1 MPSPLR
7 ARKLSLMASLARSN
21 ELVKIFPSK
30 QEAAARSD
38 AGRSQLAAHH
48 RGADTGGRPKAEVL
62 SGLVCAAA
70 ERPTAF
76 LCAERLWWQCHRRL
90 LVDALTVRGVG
101 VVRIF
106 DAHKSEPH
114 QLTPF

>member
-1 MPSPLR
+1 
-7 ARKLSLMASLARSN
+7 MASLARSN

-48 RGADTGGRPKAEVL
+48 RG
-62 SGLVCAAA
+62 
-70 ERPTAF
+70 
-76 LCAERLWWQCHRRL
+76 HRRL

-114 QLTPF
+114 QLTPFLRVDGEQLLYAGLV